1 MTSLNTANND
11 ETVVPSA
18 PPTIDIYNV
27 TTQLLNDDTGKSDEP
42 TTDPFPV
49 EYPMGNYSPDVI
61 NINTDNS
68 IAGDISNRN
77 SNITDNGNVSYRNSL
92 NTDGITSNDDLPPPP
107 DYDSVVGNTSCYYT
121 PST

>member
-18 PPTIDIYNV
+18 PPAIDIYNV
-27 TTQLLNDDTGKSDEP
+27 TTQLLNDDISKSDEP

-68 IAGDISNRN
+68 IAGDRSNRN

-92 NTDGITSNDDLPPPP
+92 NTDGITSNDDLGPPP